1 MPNVNILGDILEK
14 DGYHRVFMI
23 GSDATFGGR
32 RSYFDQ
38 HGHYD
43 IQDTVSLKKEGI
55 LDKDYHEFWG
65 LRMINCL
72 NLRKRKS

>member
-1 MPNVNILGDILEK
+1 MPNVNTLGDILEK
-14 DGYHRVFMI
+14 DGYTRVFMI

-43 IQDTVSLKKEGI
+43 IQDTVSLKEEGVLVAERYI
-55 LDKDYHEFWG
+55 RVNY
-65 LRMINCL
+65 L